1 MHNSLICLL
10 LRITK
15 RKNEGEQFYNVQ
27 HPCILKKRHVYYQ
40 KSKSVV
46 ILELNALIIDLCFS
60 IVDIAFIKILFNRY
74 VIILRK
80 SSIFL
85 LITLARYST
94 FIQNTNFRKRM
105 LLKKG
110 SDDSFK
116 HNMNSFHDVAATV
129 CDILYCCIY
138 FFRIIFLS
146 FFIL

>member
-74 VIILRK
+74 PAQK
-80 SSIFL
+80 FNFL
-85 LITLARYST
+85 LITLPKYST